1 MSLYVNGAWVS
12 NSPDLELQYGTSITA
27 TATYDST
34 YDRGCVRIEAGG
46 GGGGDSITVN
56 ASAVSDAEFSNV
68 LPAAPA
74 LKSNVSWQ
82 VDTAVS
88 PANISA
94 NVPHATATVIGMV
107 KLAGH
112 LSGSAAVPE
121 VVGLKETGGPTLL
134 TVAGITDGQF
144 LKRVGTTIVS
154 ATPPAQVPTGTGF
167 RHVIDGV
174 EDATAKLV
182 DTADVNA
189 DQITYAKIQNITAT
203 ARLLGRIT
211 AGAGDAEELT
221 GTQATTLLD
230 AFTSALKGL
239 APASG
244 GGTTNFLRADGTWNP
259 AGGGST
265 PTGTGFRHVTAGVED
280 AASKLVDTADIN
292 ADQVTYAKIQNIS
305 ATARILGRITAAA
318 GDIEE
323 LTGTQA
329 TTLLD
334 AFTSALKGLVPAS
347 GGGTTNFLRADG
359 TFAAPPGGGGGINTL
374 RTTANQTINAGAGV
388 FTDITGL
395 TFPVVSGTDYA
406 FEFYITFQSAATTTG
421 WKAGVNCPAGTLDF
435 WAGSDVIANG
445 AAGVATHTER
455 HNTVRDDMTLLTA
468 TITQVVDLNVRIK
481 GRYLCT
487 ANGTF
492 AARFANELA
501 ANTQIVVQKGS
512 WGWYF

>member
-1 MSLYVNGAWVS
+1 MAVFGTVNSASGIATL
-12 NSPDLELQYGTSITA
+12 PDGKVPTAELGTGVA
-27 TATYDST
+27 DST
-34 YDRGCVRIEAGG
+34 KFLRG
-46 GGGGDSITVN
+46 DQ
-56 ASAVSDAEFSNV
+56 
-68 LPAAPA
+68 
-74 LKSNVSWQ
+74 SWQ
-82 VDTAVS
+82 
-88 PANISA
+88 
-94 NVPHATATVIGMV
+94 
-107 KLAGH
+107 
-112 LSGSAAVPE
+112 
-121 VVGLKETGGPTLL
+121 
-134 TVAGITDGQF
+134 
-144 LKRVGTTIVS
+144 
-154 ATPPAQVPTGTGF
+154 
-167 RHVIDGV
+167 
-174 EDATAKLV
+174 
-182 DTADVNA
+182 
-189 DQITYAKIQNITAT
+189 
-203 ARLLGRIT
+203 
-211 AGAGDAEELT
+211 
-221 GTQATTLLD
+221 
-230 AFTSALKGL
+230 
-239 APASG
+239 
-244 GGTTNFLRADGTWNP
+244 P
-259 AGGGST
+259 AGGGAT
-265 PTGTGFRHVTAGVED
+265 PTGTGFRHVTGGVED

-292 ADQVTYAKIQNIS
+292 ADQVTYAKIQNVA
-305 ATARILGRITAAA
+305 ATARLLGRITAGA

-388 FTDITGL
+388 FVDITGL
-395 TFPVVSGTDYA
+395 TFAVTSGVDYA

-421 WKAGVNCPAGTLDF
+421 WKAGVNAPAGTLDF

-468 TITQVVDLNVRIK
+468 TITAAVDLNVRIK

-512 WGWYF
+512 WGMWF